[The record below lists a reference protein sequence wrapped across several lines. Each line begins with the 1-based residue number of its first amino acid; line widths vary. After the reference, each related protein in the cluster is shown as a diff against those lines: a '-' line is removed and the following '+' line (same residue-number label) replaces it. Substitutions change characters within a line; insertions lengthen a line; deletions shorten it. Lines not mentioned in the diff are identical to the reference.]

1 MATSRRDFWN
11 GIPSSK
17 IYPLLS
23 LDRLDG
29 VKRLASLGVARL
41 QIRDKE
47 NGWGRHWDALRTALG
62 VCRGAGIPLIINDRM
77 DIALALGAAG
87 VHVGQEDLSPRLA
100 RRLLGPGVEIGLS
113 CATLE
118 QAERALDDPDADL
131 LSIGPV
137 FSTPVKPG
145 VPAVGLELIRKCAG
159 RGKPLAAIGGIGAA
173 NAREVLDA
181 GADFLALVRAVE
193 DWLE

>member
-1 MATSRRDFWN
+1 MAISQRDFWN

-23 LDRLDG
+23 LDRLDA
-29 VKRLASLGVARL
+29 VRRLAALGVARI

-47 NGWGRHWDALRTALG
+47 NGWGRHWNALKTAWS
-62 VCRGAGIPLIINDRM
+62 VCREAGIPFIINDRA

-87 VHVGQEDLSPRLA
+87 IHVGQEDLSPRLA

-113 CATLE
+113 CATRE
-118 QAERALDDPDADL
+118 QAERALADPDVDL

-137 FSTPVKPG
+137 FSTPIKPEA
-145 VPAVGLELIRKCAG
+145 PAVGPALIRTCAG
-159 RGKPLAAIGGIGAA
+159 RGKPLAAIGGINAS

-181 GADFLALVRAVE
+181 GADFLAVVRAVE
-193 DWLE
+193 DWLG